1 MKVPVVLPPELQ
13 SMLQGTPAPAP
24 SPAAPSVTDPGQVI
38 GAAGQAITDAN
49 ARYKDLRALI
59 QQINGLPESA
69 PLPESLQIESIVI
82 NYSVNGLSKSAAVH
96 RVQRVGDLF
105 NLLNRDVDELINTL
119 RAQALVARDAA
130 TVVEEACSRAQ
141 YAANARQSPVAP

>member
-13 SMLQGTPAPAP
+13 SMLQASAAPAPA
-24 SPAAPSVTDPGQVI
+24 AAQPVTDPGKI
-38 GAAGQAITDAN
+38 IETAGVAISDAN

-59 QQINGLPESA
+59 QQINGLAESA
-69 PLPESLQIESIVI
+69 PLPDHVKIESIVI
-82 NYSVNGLSKSAAVH
+82 NYSVNGMEHSATVH

-119 RAQALVARDAA
+119 RSQALVARDAA